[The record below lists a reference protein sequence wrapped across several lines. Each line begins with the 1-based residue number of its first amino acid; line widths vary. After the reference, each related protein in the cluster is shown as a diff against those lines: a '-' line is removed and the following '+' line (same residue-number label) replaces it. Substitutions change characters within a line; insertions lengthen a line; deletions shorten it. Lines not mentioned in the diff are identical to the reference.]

1 MVSLLTV
8 GSDFYTNVA
17 RVLYINIYLNMSETF
32 ITEHLGVGEKHVSVN
47 IQKCG
52 ANISNIVQ

>member
-1 MVSLLTV
+1 MTV
-8 GSDFYTNVA
+8 GSDFYIHVA

-32 ITEHLGVGEKHVSVN
+32 VTEHLGVGEKQVSVN
-47 IQKCG
+47 IQKYG